1 MSTLPGTW
9 NLDLKTP
16 IGTLQVEY
24 RFEETREGLQGT
36 ATSAKETVPLANIVV
51 AAADRGAHVT
61 WSQRVSK
68 PMRLNLDFDVVI
80 DGDTMTGHSRAGR
93 LPRTTVTGRRVD
105 S

>member
-24 RFEETREGLQGT
+24 RFEETREGFQGT
-36 ATSAKETVPLANIVV
+36 ATSSKETVPLANIVV
-51 AAADRGAHVT
+51 TAAKRGEHVT

-68 PMRLNLDFDVVI
+68 PMRLNLDFDVLI

-93 LPRTTVTGRRVD
+93 LPRTTVTGRRLN